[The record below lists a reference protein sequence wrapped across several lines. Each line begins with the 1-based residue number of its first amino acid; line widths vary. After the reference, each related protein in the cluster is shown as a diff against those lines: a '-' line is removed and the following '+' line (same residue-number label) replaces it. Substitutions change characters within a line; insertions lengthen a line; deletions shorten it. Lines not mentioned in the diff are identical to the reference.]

1 MTSVVGLLRVVSI
14 HGPGE
19 GSATLGDP
27 AGPTYQ
33 VVVSEEVAAAAA
45 RDFRHEKGTLNRVSP
60 VSSSKN
66 DDQGSFTGM
75 KRRRSRLL
83 LN

>member
-1 MTSVVGLLRVVSI
+1 MTSVVGSRRVVSI

-27 AGPTYQ
+27 ARPTYR

-45 RDFRHEKGTLNRVSP
+45 RDFQHEKGALNSVSP
-60 VSSSKN
+60 VSSSNN

-75 KRRRSRLL
+75 ARRR
-83 LN
+83 